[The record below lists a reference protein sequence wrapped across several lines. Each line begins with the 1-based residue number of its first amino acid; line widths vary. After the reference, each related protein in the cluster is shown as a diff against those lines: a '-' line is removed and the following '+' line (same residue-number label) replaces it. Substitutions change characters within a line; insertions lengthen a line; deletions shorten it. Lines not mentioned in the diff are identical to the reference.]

1 MTLVNIPLYYIYS
14 QNQVVAGKF
23 FGLTL
28 GNMGQATVNCVNVK
42 LASKGV
48 QIGCLDGA
56 ITDITSFGV
65 FADDSEAAD
74 NF

>member
-1 MTLVNIPLYYIYS
+1 
-14 QNQVVAGKF
+14 
-23 FGLTL
+23 
-28 GNMGQATVNCVNVK
+28 MGQATVNCVNVK

-56 ITDITSFGV
+56 ISDITSFGV